1 MYRIL
6 KKKGCQKFNHVW
18 RQASIRNRSLSEGK
32 KNKKKK
38 KREKKNVV
46 GIDHPNSWQ
55 ASRKASVWRD
65 EKIRERKK
73 EAIFFFFFFFWG
85 IRTRKSSYIKTQK
98 KKKKKE
104 KLQRIPRYKRSYIL
118 GNGLKPNLQLIAGFR
133 MSGKKMGNW
142 VTKKEA
148 IGVKKGQKIKKE
160 ALNLQWVERKE

>member
-1 MYRIL
+1 MFDDKLGIDHCL
-6 KKKGCQKFNHVW
+6 KG
-18 RQASIRNRSLSEGK
+18 
-32 KNKKKK
+32 KKKK
-38 KREKKNVV
+38 EKREKKNVV

-73 EAIFFFFFFFWG
+73 EAIFFFFFWESG
-85 IRTRKSSYIKTQK
+85 PGSQAILRPK

-148 IGVKKGQKIKKE
+148 IDVKKGQKIKKE
-160 ALNLQWVERKE
+160 ALNLQRVERKE

>member
-6 KKKGCQKFNHVW
+6 KKKSCQKFNHVW

-32 KNKKKK
+32 KKQKKK

-73 EAIFFFFFFFWG
+73 EAIFFFFRESG
-85 IRTRKSSYIKTQK
+85 PGSQAILRP

-160 ALNLQWVERKE
+160 ALNLQRVERKE

>member
-6 KKKGCQKFNHVW
+6 KKKSCQKFNHVW

-32 KNKKKK
+32 KKKLV
-38 KREKKNVV
+38 E
-46 GIDHPNSWQ
+46 IDHPNSWQ
-55 ASRKASVWRD
+55 ASGKASVWRD

-73 EAIFFFFFFFWG
+73 EAIFFFFRESG
-85 IRTRKSSYIKTQK
+85 PGSQAILRPK

-118 GNGLKPNLQLIAGFR
+118 RNGLKPNLQLIAGLR
-133 MSGKKMGNW
+133 MPGKKMGNW

-148 IGVKKGQKIKKE
+148 IDVKKGQKIKKE
-160 ALNLQWVERKE
+160 ALNLQRVGRKE